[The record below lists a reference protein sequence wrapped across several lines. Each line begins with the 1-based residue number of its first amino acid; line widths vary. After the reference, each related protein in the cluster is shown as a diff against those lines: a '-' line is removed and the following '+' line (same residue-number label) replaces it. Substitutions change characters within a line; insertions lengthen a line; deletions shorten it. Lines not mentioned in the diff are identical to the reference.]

1 MQESKEKW
9 INKKMRTVAAYR
21 STESWAAAL
30 ALKLAASFMAKN
42 TLISTRDTCGFR
54 MLVCNYTRKFGY
66 SLFGLH
72 ADSHRIVRLREHRM
86 IMLLEEGC
94 TI

>member
-54 MLVCNYTRKFGY
+54 MLVCMQLHQEIRIFSIWPTRRQSSYCKIE
-66 SLFGLH
+66 
-72 ADSHRIVRLREHRM
+72 R
-86 IMLLEEGC
+86 
-94 TI
+94 T

>member
-9 INKKMRTVAAYR
+9 INKKVRTVAAYR

-54 MLVCNYTRKFGY
+54 MLVCMQLHQEIWIFSIWPTRRQSSDCKIE
-66 SLFGLH
+66 
-72 ADSHRIVRLREHRM
+72 R
-86 IMLLEEGC
+86 
-94 TI
+94 T